1 MKRILTSTA
10 IVMLA
15 AMPTYAQEA
24 TNAEQTEVNAEATA
38 NAHADAGPS
47 MEQDGMTINA
57 ADLIGHPV
65 YVGAEGEAAANV
77 DEAVADVPD
86 GWERAGEIGDV
97 ILTPEGGIQSITMDI
112 GGFLGMGEKN
122 VQTNMDK
129 LKFVQDSDE
138 EGEYF
143 IVFTGDR
150 SKLEMEEEYDRAALD
165 DEGYTVYSEHP
176 EMAAQQTSNEMEQ
189 ETEQAA
195 AETEQEVEQTAE
207 AAEQNMEQAGN
218 EAEQELEQAADETE
232 QEVEQT
238 AEAAEQDMEQTAEAA
253 EQEMEQTADAAEQN
267 MENAEPV
274 ENETAAVD
282 PAAQEPAAN
291 GDSDRVLTAEELDGM
306 PVIGSDGDRLGE
318 VSDIVLSDSGD
329 IESVIIDVGG
339 FLGLGEKPVAIP
351 FSELTLQEGEGLADQ
366 TVKINRTEEEL
377 EQMERWEG

>member
-15 AMPTYAQEA
+15 AMPFFLQDAA
-24 TNAEQTEVNAEATA
+24 TAEKPEVNAEASA
-38 NAHADAGPS
+38 NAQADAGIS

-65 YVGAEGEAAANV
+65 YVGAEGEATV

-97 ILTPEGGIQSITMDI
+97 ILTSEGGIESITMDI

-122 VQTNMDK
+122 VQTSMDN

-165 DEGYTVYSEHP
+165 EDSYSVYSERP
-176 EMAAQQTSNEMEQ
+176 EMAAQQTSTEMEQ

-195 AETEQEVEQTAE
+195 AETKQEVEQTADAAEQNMEKAGNEAEQELEQAANETEQEVEQTAE
-207 AAEQNMEQAGN
+207 AAEQNMEQT
-218 EAEQELEQAADETE
+218 AD
-232 QEVEQT
+232 
-238 AEAAEQDMEQTAEAA
+238 AAEK
-253 EQEMEQTADAAEQN
+253 EMEQTADAAEQN
-267 MENAEPV
+267 VDAAEPV
-274 ENETAAVD
+274 ATDTAAVD
-282 PAAQEPAAN
+282 PAAQEPAANN

-318 VSDIVLSDSGD
+318 VSDIVLTDSGEID
-329 IESVIIDVGG
+329 SVIIDVGG

>member
-15 AMPTYAQEA
+15 AMPTFAQEA
-24 TNAEQTEVNAEATA
+24 TTAEKPEVNAEASA
-38 NAHADAGPS
+38 NAQADAGIS

-65 YVGAEGEAAANV
+65 YVGAEGEATV

-97 ILTPEGGIQSITMDI
+97 ILTSEGGIESITMDI

-122 VQTNMDK
+122 VQTSMDN

-165 DEGYTVYSEHP
+165 EDSYSVYSERP
-176 EMAAQQTSNEMEQ
+176 EMAAQQTSTEMEQ

-195 AETEQEVEQTAE
+195 AETKQEVEQTADAAEQNMEKAGNEAEQELEQAANETEQEVEQTAE
-207 AAEQNMEQAGN
+207 AAEQNMEQT
-218 EAEQELEQAADETE
+218 AD
-232 QEVEQT
+232 
-238 AEAAEQDMEQTAEAA
+238 AAEK
-253 EQEMEQTADAAEQN
+253 EMEQTADAAEQN
-267 MENAEPV
+267 VDAAEPV
-274 ENETAAVD
+274 ATDTAAVD
-282 PAAQEPAAN
+282 PAAQEPAANN

-318 VSDIVLSDSGD
+318 VSDIVLTDSGEID
-329 IESVIIDVGG
+329 SVIIDVGG